1 MERRG
6 STPWNPGRTWADP
19 LILTLLLAIIV
30 LSGAGLRH
38 RAAAA
43 RKPPERVQIQGL
55 VADAALATPRIL
67 SRMGGIPEPVGRSMR
82 AFTDRDLDGWDKAV
96 LAVHAAER
104 GETALARDL
113 ARSVPGEVGELF
125 RSEFDWAY
133 EGTGTPLSFIDAAR
147 VRRALGEGYAGW
159 ILQARAASRAGG
171 DSAPLEAKAE
181 AWAAPRTLGL
191 LVAGAGLGLLF
202 LAGLATMAF
211 LALVRGRPQAP
222 PRYRMGGRA
231 LVLVLLAWF
240 ATHLVTGQV
249 VGLLAIPLPFLRPLF
264 LPLSYGLHAFLGLAY
279 LCWAEGVGP
288 GRLAAGLVP
297 GGHGRAVLWALGFL
311 AVAFTAVAAA
321 NIALAP
327 VMPHG
332 QPPQKELMELL
343 SGTRGILAVALTFLT
358 VAVIAPVFEEIYFR
372 GLLLPWLG
380 ERLASRL
387 GERAGWH
394 LAVVVSGLAFG
405 LMHMQ
410 LLGLPTLG
418 TLGIVL
424 GMAYLRTGNLLTS
437 IVVHGLW
444 NGGIFLALRFMA

>member
-6 STPWNPGRTWADP
+6 SAPWNPDRTWADP
-19 LILTLLLAIIV
+19 LILTLLLAIV
-30 LSGAGLRH
+30 LLSGAGLRH

-43 RKPPERVQIQGL
+43 RKPAERVQIQGV
-55 VADAALATPRIL
+55 VADAVLATSKVLGRL
-67 SRMGGIPEPVGRSMR
+67 GGVPEPVGRSLQ

-104 GETALARDL
+104 GEKDLARDL
-113 ARSVPGEVGELF
+113 AKGVPGEVGDLF
-125 RSEFDWAY
+125 RAQFAWAY
-133 EGTGTPLSFIDAAR
+133 EGAGAPLSVIDAAR

-159 ILQARAASRAGG
+159 ILQARAASRAGA
-171 DSAPLEAKAE
+171 DPAPLEAKAE
-181 AWAAPRTLGL
+181 AWAAPRTMGL

-202 LAGLATMAF
+202 LGGLAFMAF

-231 LVLVLLAWF
+231 LALVLLAWF
-240 ATHLVTGQV
+240 ATHLVTGQI

-264 LPLSYGLHAFLGLAY
+264 LPLSYGLHALLGLAY
-279 LCWAEGVGP
+279 LCWAEGLGP
-288 GRLAAGLVP
+288 GDLARALAP
-297 GGHGRAVLWALGFL
+297 GRHIPALASAPGFL

-321 NIALAP
+321 NVALAP
-327 VMPHG
+327 FMPHG

-343 SGTRGILAVALTFLT
+343 AGTRGPLAIALTFLT
-358 VAVIAPVFEEIYFR
+358 VAVIAPVFEEVLFR

-380 ERLASRL
+380 ERFAPRL

-394 LAVVVSGLAFG
+394 LAIIVSGLAFG

-410 LLGLPTLG
+410 PLGLPTLG

-437 IVVHGLW
+437 ILVHGLW
-444 NGGIFLALRFMA
+444 NGGIFLAMRFMA